1 MIVTIDGPAGAG
13 KSTTAR
19 ELASR
24 LAFQFLDTGAMY
36 RAVTWLCLRQG
47 IDLDDERAVAASARR
62 GDFRFQGGQVFV
74 DGHDVT
80 REIRR
85 SAVTNDTR
93 FIAANNEVRAFLVEL
108 QRELAVGA
116 NVVTEGRDQGT
127 VAFPHAECKFFL
139 TASPLKRA
147 LRRQQDL
154 AQNGE
159 QVPIEDI
166 LAQQEGRDQR
176 DAMREYG
183 ALKPAPD
190 AIPID
195 TSELDFEQVV
205 ARMEQ
210 IVRSRSGFPASRL
223 NVTFGTED

>member
-36 RAVTWLCLRQG
+36 RAVTWLCLKQG
-47 IDLDDERAVAASARR
+47 IDLQDEQAVAEAARR
-62 GDFRFQGGQVFV
+62 GKFQFEAGQVFV
-74 DGHDVT
+74 DGQDVT

-85 SAVTNDTR
+85 SAVTDDTKY
-93 FIAANNEVRAFLVEL
+93 IAGNNQVRAFLVEL
-108 QRELAVGA
+108 QRRLAADA

-139 TASPLKRA
+139 TASPRQRA

-154 AQNGE
+154 ALNGE
-159 QVPIEDI
+159 EVPLDEI
-166 LAQQEGRDQR
+166 LSQQEGRDQR
-176 DAMREYG
+176 DAAREYG

-190 AIPID
+190 AIPLD

-205 ARMEQ
+205 TRMEQ
-210 IVRSRSGFPASRL
+210 IVRAKLAS
-223 NVTFGTED
+223 

>member
-24 LAFQFLDTGAMY
+24 LDFQFLDTGAMY
-36 RAVTWLCLRQG
+36 RAVTWLCLKQG
-47 IDLDDERAVAASARR
+47 IDLQDEQAVAEAARQSE
-62 GDFRFQGGQVFV
+62 FQFEAGRVLV
-74 DGHDVT
+74 DGYDVT

-85 SAVTNDTR
+85 SAVTNDTK
-93 FIAANNEVRAFLVEL
+93 FIAGNNEVRAYLVEL
-108 QRELAVGA
+108 QRQLADGA

-127 VAFPHAECKFFL
+127 VAFPHAGCKFYL
-139 TASPLKRA
+139 TASPHKRA

-154 AQNGE
+154 ALNGE
-159 QVPIEDI
+159 QVPLEEI
-166 LAQQEGRDQR
+166 LSQQEGRDQR
-176 DAMREYG
+176 DEAREYG
-183 ALKPAPD
+183 ALKPAAD

-205 ARMEQ
+205 TRMEQ
-210 IVRSRSGFPASRL
+210 VVRAKL
-223 NVTFGTED
+223 AQID